1 MERRKLVFMA
11 RTAPGSGSRAV
22 WSAYH
27 FALNA
32 HRAGLPAEVRLAA
45 DAVAVLRDRPEACPD
60 IADDRSL
67 HHYMAE
73 GASSG
78 LPVTA

>member
-11 RTAPGSGSRAV
+11 RSAPGAGSNAV

-32 HRAGLPAEVRLAA
+32 HRAGLPAEVRLAG
-45 DAVAVLRDRPEACPD
+45 DAVVVLRDTPQGGPD
-60 IADDRSL
+60 LADTRSL
-67 HHYMAE
+67 HHYMDE
-73 GASSG
+73 GARTG